1 MAKRD
6 YYEILG
12 LSKSATDQE
21 IKSAFRQLAKKY
33 HPDVN
38 KETGAEEKFKEI
50 QEAYAI
56 LSDPERKKQYDQFGH
71 DAFSQGAGGGFSGF
85 DFSDF
90 DFSDIFGDLF
100 GNGFGFNFGGRSNN
114 SSRATKGRDSIIRM
128 DLTFEEAVFGTERE
142 IKVDLLEACDKCN
155 GKGGHGEKT
164 CNRCHGSGT
173 VTAEQRTILGTYLT
187 KTTCPECHG
196 KGHTF
201 ETTCSACSGTGRI
214 KTKKTIKVT
223 VPAGVDDGNQLRIPG
238 KGEAG
243 TNGGHNGD
251 LYVEFSVKKHPIY
264 QREED
269 NIYLELPIS
278 ITDAVLGTKIDV
290 PTLYGSIKLSIPS
303 GSQSGDK
310 HRLKG
315 KGVENV
321 RSKRKGD
328 MYVVLNVFIPK
339 KLSKEQKELFQKLD
353 NTDLKN
359 DSNFDKIKRYL

>member
-12 LSKSATDQE
+12 LSKSATDGE

-50 QEAYAI
+50 QEAYAV

-71 DAFSQGAGGGFSGF
+71 DAFNQGSGGGFSGF

-100 GNGFGFNFGGRSNN
+100 GNSFGFNFGGRNNN

-128 DLTFEEAVFGTERE
+128 GLTFEEAIFGTEKE
-142 IKVDLLEACDKCN
+142 IKVDLLETCDACH

-164 CNRCHGSGT
+164 CSRCHGSGT
-173 VTAEQRTILGTYLT
+173 ITAEQRTILGTYLT

-196 KGHTF
+196 KGHTLDRTC
-201 ETTCSACSGTGRI
+201 TTCSGTGRI
-214 KTKKTIKVT
+214 KTKKTITVT
-223 VPAGVDDGNQLRIPG
+223 VPAGVDNGNQLRIPG

-243 TNGGHNGD
+243 ANGGPNGD
-251 LYVEFSVKKHPIY
+251 LYVEFSVKNHPIY

-269 NIYLELPIS
+269 DIYLELPIS

-290 PTLYGSIKLSIPS
+290 PTLYGNVKLSIPS

-328 MYVVLNVFIPK
+328 MYIVLNISIPK
-339 KLSKEQKELFQKLD
+339 KLSKEQKDLFQRLD

-359 DSNFDKIKRYL
+359 DSSFDKIKRYL